1 MVGDR
6 LIGVRSVSG
15 DDPQITQITQ
25 IKKISHE
32 KAQEAQKENAK
43 GSVRKAP
50 LFATA
55 NSSSAEY
62 FRFAVCDVSWAN
74 SLICEICEICG

>member
-1 MVGDR
+1 M
-6 LIGVRSVSG
+6 IRS
-15 DDPQITQITQ
+15 TQITQ

-43 GSVRKAP
+43 GSMRKAP

-55 NSSSAEY
+55 NSSSAEAFFLRFVT
-62 FRFAVCDVSWAN
+62 FRG
-74 SLICEICEICG
+74 LIL